1 MKSGEVWWVEFGPSV
16 GSEMRKTRPAVIV
29 SAEKIQSLVE
39 AIYHFIKG
47 VDKGALQKTEL
58 KYVNL
63 QRVTTVADIY
73 HV

>member
-47 VDKGALQKTEL
+47 VDKGGLQKTEL
-58 KYVNL
+58 KYVKL
-63 QRVTTVADIY
+63 QRATTVADIY